1 MKYCGIDLHSN
12 NSVVVVSDEEDRI
25 VFNQRLPNDLRHIRA
40 ALEAHR
46 ADLAGVV
53 IESTYNWYWLV
64 DGLMD
69 AGYRVHLAHPSAI
82 KKYEG
87 LKHSGDFADAAYLAQ
102 LLRLGLLAE
111 GYIYPREERGARD
124 LARKRM
130 QLVRYRTAQI
140 LSIENILIR
149 QTGGRMKGE
158 AVKRLT
164 TEQVE
169 AFGFEPDVALAM
181 EANRAVS
188 QALGEQIEALERRLK
203 ERVRLR
209 PEYRLLKTVPGIGET
224 LATTIM
230 LETGCIGRFAQV
242 GNFSSYCRCVESLR
256 ESNGRKKGE
265 GNTRNGNKYL
275 AWAFVEAANFA
286 LRYCPQAKS
295 FYDRKRSKTN
305 RVLAIKA
312 LAHKLCAGLLPHAA
326 GAKALRREPMFR
338 VTAKGGEPGKRT
350 GVKLLR

>member
-1 MKYCGIDLHSN
+1 MKFCGIDLHSN

-25 VFNQRLPNDLRHIRA
+25 VFNKRLPNDLAQIRA
-40 ALEAHR
+40 VLEPHR
-46 ADLAGVV
+46 PDLAGVV
-53 IESTYNWYWLV
+53 VESTYNWYWLV

-69 AGYRVHLAHPSAI
+69 TGYQVHLAHPSAI

-87 LKHSGDFADAAYLAQ
+87 LKHSGDFADAAYLAH

-140 LSIENILIR
+140 LAIEGILMR
-149 QTGGRMKGE
+149 QTGTRMKGE

-164 TEQVE
+164 AEQVDGF
-169 AFGFEPDVALAM
+169 AFAPDVSLAV

-188 QALGEQIEALERRLK
+188 QTLSQQIAALEKRLK
-203 ERVRLR
+203 QRVILR
-209 PEYRLLKTVPGIGET
+209 PEYHLLKTVPGIGDV

-230 LETGCIGRFAQV
+230 LEAGTINRFTQV
-242 GNFSSYCRCVESLR
+242 GNFSSYCRCVDSLR
-256 ESNGRKKGE
+256 ESNGKRKGE

-286 LRYCPQAKS
+286 LRCCPQAKS
-295 FYDRKRSKTN
+295 FYDRKKSRSN
-305 RVLAIKA
+305 RILALKA
-312 LAHKLCAGLLPHAA
+312 LAHKLARACYHM
-326 GAKALRREPMFR
+326 LRDQKPFD
-338 VTAKGGEPGKRT
+338 VHLCFG
-350 GVKLLR
+350 

>member
-1 MKYCGIDLHSN
+1 MDFDPKETDMKYCGIDLHSN
-12 NSVVVVSDEEDRI
+12 NSVVIVSDEEDRI
-25 VFNQRLPNDLRHIRA
+25 VFNQRLPNDLRQIGA
-40 ALEAHR
+40 VLEPHR
-46 ADLAGVV
+46 AELVGVV

-149 QTGGRMKGE
+149 QTGGCMKGA

-164 TEQVE
+164 AEQVE
-169 AFGFEPDVALAM
+169 AFGFAPDVELAM

-188 QALGEQIEALERRLK
+188 QALGQQIEALEKRLK

-230 LETGCIGRFAQV
+230 LETGSIGRFAQV

-256 ESNGRKKGE
+256 ESNGKKKGE

-286 LRYCPQAKS
+286 VRYCPQAKS
-295 FYDRKRSKTN
+295 FYDRKKNKTN

-312 LAHKLCAGLLPHAA
+312 LAHKLARACYHM
-326 GAKALRREPMFR
+326 LRDQKPFDVSRCF
-338 VTAKGGEPGKRT
+338 G
-350 GVKLLR
+350 

>member
-12 NSVVVVSDEEDRI
+12 NSVVIVSDEEDRI
-25 VFNQRLPNDLRHIRA
+25 VFSKRLPNDLGQIRA
-40 ALEAHR
+40 ALEPHR
-46 ADLAGVV
+46 EDLAGVV

-69 AGYRVHLAHPSAI
+69 TGYQVHLAHPSAI

-87 LKHSGDFADAAYLAQ
+87 LKHSGDFADATYLAH

-111 GYIYPREERGARD
+111 GYVYPREERGVRD
-124 LARKRM
+124 LARKRL

-140 LSIENILIR
+140 LAIEGILMR
-149 QTGGRMKGE
+149 QTGARLKGE

-164 TEQVE
+164 AEQVD
-169 AFGFEPDVALAM
+169 AFAFAPDVSLAV

-188 QALGEQIEALERRLK
+188 QTLSQQIEALEKRLQQ
-203 ERVRLR
+203 RVILR
-209 PEYRLLKTVPGIGET
+209 PEYRLLKTVPGIGEV

-230 LETGCIGRFAQV
+230 LETGTISRFTRV
-242 GNFSSYCRCVESLR
+242 GNFSSYCRCVDSLK
-256 ESNGRKKGE
+256 ESNGKRKGE

-286 LRYCPQAKS
+286 LRCCPQARS
-295 FYDRKRSKTN
+295 FYDRKKSRSN
-305 RVLAIKA
+305 RILALKA
-312 LAHKLCAGLLPHAA
+312 LAHKLARACYHMLQDQKPFDVHLCFG
-326 GAKALRREPMFR
+326 
-338 VTAKGGEPGKRT
+338 
-350 GVKLLR
+350 

>member
-12 NSVVVVSDEEDRI
+12 NSVVIVSDEEDRI
-25 VFNQRLPNDLRHIRA
+25 VLSKRLPNELGQIGA
-40 ALEAHR
+40 ALEPHR
-46 ADLAGVV
+46 EDLAGVV

-69 AGYRVHLAHPSAI
+69 TGYQLHLAHPAAI

-87 LKHSGDFADAAYLAQ
+87 LKHSGDFADAAYLAH

-111 GYIYPREERGARD
+111 GYIYPREERGVRD

-140 LSIENILIR
+140 LSIEGILMR
-149 QTGGRMKGE
+149 QTGARMKGE

-164 TEQVE
+164 AEQVD
-169 AFGFEPDVALAM
+169 AFAFAPNVALAV

-188 QALGEQIEALERRLK
+188 QTLSQQIEALEKRLK
-203 ERVRLR
+203 QEVILR
-209 PEYRLLKTVPGIGET
+209 PEYHLLKTVPGIGDV

-230 LETGCIGRFAQV
+230 LETGTISRFTQV
-242 GNFSSYCRCVESLR
+242 GNFSSYCRCVDSLK
-256 ESNGRKKGE
+256 ESNGKRKGE
-265 GNTRNGNKYL
+265 GNTKNGNKYL

-286 LRYCPQAKS
+286 LRCCPQAKS
-295 FYDRKRSKTN
+295 FYDRKKSRSN
-305 RVLAIKA
+305 RILALKA
-312 LAHKLCAGLLPHAA
+312 LAHKLARACYHMLQDQKPFDVHLCFG
-326 GAKALRREPMFR
+326 
-338 VTAKGGEPGKRT
+338 
-350 GVKLLR
+350 

>member
-12 NSVVVVSDEEDRI
+12 NSVVIVSDEADRV
-25 VFNQRLPNDLRHIRA
+25 VFSKRLPNDLGQIRA
-40 ALEAHR
+40 ALEPHR
-46 ADLAGVV
+46 EDLAGVV

-69 AGYRVHLAHPSAI
+69 TGYQVHLAHPSAI

-87 LKHSGDFADAAYLAQ
+87 LKHSGDFADATYLAH

-111 GYIYPREERGARD
+111 GYVYPREERGARD
-124 LARKRM
+124 LARKRL

-140 LSIENILIR
+140 LAIEGILMR
-149 QTGGRMKGE
+149 QTGARLKGE

-164 TEQVE
+164 AEQVD
-169 AFGFEPDVALAM
+169 AFAFAPDVSLAV

-188 QALGEQIEALERRLK
+188 QTLSQQIEALEKRLQQ
-203 ERVRLR
+203 RVILR
-209 PEYRLLKTVPGIGET
+209 PEYRLLKTVPGIGEV

-230 LETGCIGRFAQV
+230 LETGTISRFTRV
-242 GNFSSYCRCVESLR
+242 GNFSSYCRCVDSLK
-256 ESNGRKKGE
+256 ESNGKRKGE

-286 LRYCPQAKS
+286 LRCCPQARS
-295 FYDRKRSKTN
+295 FYDRKKSRSN
-305 RVLAIKA
+305 RILALKA
-312 LAHKLCAGLLPHAA
+312 LAHKLARACYHMLQDHKPFDVHLCFG
-326 GAKALRREPMFR
+326 
-338 VTAKGGEPGKRT
+338 
-350 GVKLLR
+350 

>member
-12 NSVVVVSDEEDRI
+12 NSVVVVSDEDDRI
-25 VFNQRLPNDLRHIRA
+25 ALQKRLSNDLGQIRA
-40 ALEAHR
+40 ALEPHR
-46 ADLAGVV
+46 QELAGVV

-69 AGYRVHLAHPSAI
+69 ARYRVDLAHPSAI

-87 LKHSGDFADAAYLAQ
+87 LKYSGDFADAGYLAH

-130 QLVRYRTAQI
+130 QLVHCRTAQI
-140 LSIENILIR
+140 LSIENILAR
-149 QTGGRMKGE
+149 QTGARMSTN

-164 TEQVE
+164 AEQVE
-169 AFGFEPDVALAM
+169 ELGFMPDVALAV

-188 QALGEQIEALERRLK
+188 QALGQQIEVLEKRLK

-209 PEYRLLKTVPGIGET
+209 DEFKLLKTAPGIGEI

-230 LETGCIGRFAQV
+230 LETGTLERFAKV
-242 GNFSSYCRCVESLR
+242 GNFSSYCRCVDSLR
-256 ESNGRKKGE
+256 ESNDKKKGE
-265 GNTRNGNKYL
+265 GNAKNGNKYL

-286 LRYCPQAKS
+286 RRHCPQANS
-295 FYDRKRSKTN
+295 FYERKKRKAN
-305 RVLAIKA
+305 GILATKA
-312 LAHKLCAGLLPHAA
+312 LAHKLARACYHM
-326 GAKALRREPMFR
+326 LREHKPFDVSRCF
-338 VTAKGGEPGKRT
+338 G
-350 GVKLLR
+350 

>member
-12 NSVVVVSDEEDRI
+12 NSVVLVSDEEDRI
-25 VFNQRLPNDLRHIRA
+25 VLQKRLTNDLGQIQA
-40 ALEAHR
+40 TLEPHR
-46 ADLAGVV
+46 DELAGVV
-53 IESTYNWYWLV
+53 IESTFNWYWLV

-87 LKHSGDFADAAYLAQ
+87 LKYSGDFADAGYLAQ

-111 GYIYPREERGARD
+111 GYIYPREERAARD

-140 LSIENILIR
+140 LAIENILSR
-149 QTGGRMKGE
+149 ETGARLSGE
-158 AVKRLT
+158 VVKRLT
-164 TEQVE
+164 AEQVE
-169 AFGFEPDVALAM
+169 ELGFAPDVALAV

-188 QALGEQIEALERRLK
+188 QTLGQQLEALEKRLK

-209 PEYRLLKTVPGIGET
+209 GEFKLLKTAPGIGDT

-230 LETGCIGRFAQV
+230 LEMGTAARFAKV
-242 GNFSSYCRCVESLR
+242 GNFSSYCRCVDSLR
-256 ESNGRKKGE
+256 ESNDKKKGK
-265 GNTRNGNKYL
+265 GNAKNGNKYL

-286 LRYCPQAKS
+286 RRYCPQAKS
-295 FYDRKRSKTN
+295 FYERKKRKSN
-305 RVLAIKA
+305 GVLATKA
-312 LAHKLCAGLLPHAA
+312 LAHKLARACYHM
-326 GAKALRREPMFR
+326 LREQKPFDVSRCF
-338 VTAKGGEPGKRT
+338 G
-350 GVKLLR
+350 

>member
-12 NSVVVVSDEEDRI
+12 NSVVIVSDDEDRI
-25 VFNQRLPNDLRHIRA
+25 VFQKRLANDLGQIRG
-40 ALEAHR
+40 ALEPYR
-46 ADLAGVV
+46 EELLGVV
-53 IESTYNWYWLV
+53 IESTYNWYWVV

-111 GYIYPREERGARD
+111 GYIYPRGQRAVRD
-124 LARKRM
+124 LARKRL

-149 QTGGRMKGE
+149 QTGARMKGG

-164 TEQVE
+164 AEQVDE
-169 AFGFEPDVALAM
+169 LGFAPDVALAVQ
-181 EANRAVS
+181 ANRAVS
-188 QALGEQIEALERRLK
+188 QALGQQIEALERRLK
-203 ERVRLR
+203 QRVSLR
-209 PEYRLLKTVPGIGET
+209 PEYRLLQSVPGMGEI

-230 LETGCIGRFAQV
+230 LETGCIDRFARV
-242 GNFSSYCRCVESLR
+242 GNFSSYCRCVDSVR

-265 GNTRNGNKYL
+265 GNVRNGNKYL
-275 AWAFVEAANFA
+275 AWAFIEAANFA
-286 LRYCPQAKS
+286 LRCCVQAKR
-295 FYDRKRSKTN
+295 FYERKKSKTN
-305 RVLAIKA
+305 RVLALKA
-312 LAHKLCAGLLPHAA
+312 LAHKLARACYYI
-326 GAKALRREPMFR
+326 LRNQEPFDVSR
-338 VTAKGGEPGKRT
+338 CFG
-350 GVKLLR
+350 

>member
-1 MKYCGIDLHSN
+1 M
-12 NSVVVVSDEEDRI
+12 VVSDEEDRI
-25 VFNQRLPNDLRHIRA
+25 VFNKRLPNDLAQNRA
-40 ALEAHR
+40 VLEPHR
-46 ADLAGVV
+46 PDLAGVV
-53 IESTYNWYWLV
+53 VESTYNWYWLV

-69 AGYRVHLAHPSAI
+69 TGYQVHLAHPSAI

-87 LKHSGDFADAAYLAQ
+87 LKHSGDFADAAYLAH

-140 LSIENILIR
+140 LAIEGILMR
-149 QTGGRMKGE
+149 QTGTRMKGE

-164 TEQVE
+164 AEQVDGF
-169 AFGFEPDVALAM
+169 AFAPDVSLAV

-188 QALGEQIEALERRLK
+188 QTLSQQIAALEKRLK
-203 ERVRLR
+203 QRVILR
-209 PEYRLLKTVPGIGET
+209 PEYHLLKTVPGIGDV

-230 LETGCIGRFAQV
+230 LEAGTINRFTQV
-242 GNFSSYCRCVESLR
+242 GNFSSYCRCVDSLR
-256 ESNGRKKGE
+256 ESNGKRKGE

-286 LRYCPQAKS
+286 LRCCPQAKS
-295 FYDRKRSKTN
+295 FYDRKKSRSN
-305 RVLAIKA
+305 RILALKA
-312 LAHKLCAGLLPHAA
+312 LAHKLARACYHM
-326 GAKALRREPMFR
+326 LRDQKPFD
-338 VTAKGGEPGKRT
+338 VHLCFG
-350 GVKLLR
+350 

>member
-12 NSVVVVSDEEDRI
+12 NSVVIVSDEEDRI
-25 VFNQRLPNDLRHIRA
+25 VFSKRLPNDLGQIGA
-40 ALEAHR
+40 ALEPHR
-46 ADLAGVV
+46 EDLAGVV

-64 DGLMD
+64 DGLM
-69 AGYRVHLAHPSAI
+69 ATGYQVHLAHPSAI

-102 LLRLGLLAE
+102 LLRLGLLSE
-111 GYIYPREERGARD
+111 GYIYPCEERGVRD

-140 LSIENILIR
+140 LAIEGILMR
-149 QTGGRMKGE
+149 QTGARMKGE

-164 TEQVE
+164 AEQVD
-169 AFGFEPDVALAM
+169 AFAFAPDVSLAV

-188 QALGEQIEALERRLK
+188 QTLSQQIEALEKRLK
-203 ERVRLR
+203 QRVLLR
-209 PEYRLLKTVPGIGET
+209 PEYRLLKTMPGIGEV

-230 LETGCIGRFAQV
+230 LETGTIRRFTRV
-242 GNFSSYCRCVESLR
+242 GNFCSYCRCVDSLK
-256 ESNGRKKGE
+256 ESNGKRKGE

-286 LRYCPQAKS
+286 LRCCPQAKS
-295 FYDRKRSKTN
+295 FYDRKKSKTN
-305 RVLAIKA
+305 RVLALKA
-312 LAHKLCAGLLPHAA
+312 LAHKLARACYHM
-326 GAKALRREPMFR
+326 LRDQKPFD
-338 VTAKGGEPGKRT
+338 VHLCFG
-350 GVKLLR
+350 

>member
-1 MKYCGIDLHSN
+1 MDFDPKETDMKYCGIDLHSN
-12 NSVVVVSDEEDRI
+12 NSVVLVSDEGDRI
-25 VFNQRLPNDLRHIRA
+25 VLHTRLPNDLGQIQA
-40 ALEAHR
+40 ALEPHR
-46 ADLAGVV
+46 DELVGVV

-87 LKHSGDFADAAYLAQ
+87 LKHSGDFADAAYLGQ

-124 LARKRM
+124 LSRKRM

-140 LSIENILIR
+140 LAIEGILMR
-149 QTGGRMKGE
+149 QTGARMKGE

-164 TEQVE
+164 AEQVDE
-169 AFGFEPDVALAM
+169 FAFAPDVALAV

-188 QALGEQIEALERRLK
+188 QALGQQIEALERRLK
-203 ERVRLR
+203 ERVSLR
-209 PEYRLLKTVPGIGET
+209 PEYRLLKTVPGIGQT

-230 LETGCIGRFAQV
+230 LETGTIGRFAKV
-242 GNFSSYCRCVESLR
+242 GNFSSYCRCVDSLR
-256 ESNGRKKGE
+256 ESNGKKKGE
-265 GNTRNGNKYL
+265 GNTKNGNKYL

-286 LRYCPQAKS
+286 VRYCPQAKS
-295 FYDRKRSKTN
+295 FYDRKKSRTN

-312 LAHKLCAGLLPHAA
+312 LAHKLARACYHM
-326 GAKALRREPMFR
+326 LRDQKPFD
-338 VTAKGGEPGKRT
+338 VHLCFG
-350 GVKLLR
+350 

>member
-1 MKYCGIDLHSN
+1 MKFSGIDLHSN

-25 VFNQRLPNDLRHIRA
+25 VYQKRLPNNLEQIRA
-40 ALEAHR
+40 ALAPYREE
-46 ADLAGVV
+46 LAGVV
-53 IESTYNWYWLV
+53 VESTYNWYFLV

-69 AGYRVHLAHPSAI
+69 AGYRVHLANTTAI

-140 LSIENILIR
+140 LAIENILIR
-149 QTGGRMKGE
+149 QTGARMKGE
-158 AVKRLT
+158 VVKRLT
-164 TEQVE
+164 AEQVE
-169 AFGFEPDVALAM
+169 GLGFAPDVALAM

-188 QALGEQIEALERRLK
+188 QALGQQIAALEKRLK
-203 ERVRLR
+203 ERVSLR
-209 PEYRLLKTVPGIGET
+209 PEYGLLKTVPGIGET

-230 LETGCIGRFAQV
+230 LETGSISRFAQV
-242 GNFSSYCRCVESLR
+242 GNFSSYCRCVDSLR
-256 ESNGRKKGE
+256 ESKGKKKGE

-286 LRYCPQAKS
+286 MRYCPQAKS
-295 FYDRKRSKTN
+295 FYDRKKSKTN
-305 RVLAIKA
+305 RVLALKA
-312 LAHKLCAGLLPHAA
+312 LAHKLARACYH
-326 GAKALRREPMFR
+326 
-338 VTAKGGEPGKRT
+338 
-350 GVKLLR
+350 LLREQKPFNVH